1 MQSLNS
7 LGLNFEFEK
16 RYSQTLMPNTTIVN
30 VIDSNILMHM
40 CQNGWMNKK
49 KMWAR
54 HVKLQIGNECNFIL
68 NLSYS
73 LRADHERNKIV
84 PIFDKNEKL
93 KFKMIAN
100 FVGLD
105 E

>member
-1 MQSLNS
+1 
-7 LGLNFEFEK
+7 
-16 RYSQTLMPNTTIVN
+16 
-30 VIDSNILMHM
+30 
-40 CQNGWMNKK
+40 
-49 KMWAR
+49 MWER

>member
-16 RYSQTLMPNTTIVN
+16 KYSQTLMLDTKIVN

-40 CQNGWMNKK
+40 CRNGWMNKK
-49 KMWAR
+49 KIWEG

-73 LRADHERNKIV
+73 LRADHGCNRIAL
-84 PIFDKNEKL
+84 IFDRNGKL
-93 KFKMIAN
+93 RFKGITN
-100 FVGLD
+100 VIGLD

>member
-49 KMWAR
+49 
-54 HVKLQIGNECNFIL
+54 N
-68 NLSYS
+68 
-73 LRADHERNKIV
+73 
-84 PIFDKNEKL
+84 
-93 KFKMIAN
+93 
-100 FVGLD
+100 VGKTC
-105 E
+105 

>member
-1 MQSLNS
+1 
-7 LGLNFEFEK
+7 
-16 RYSQTLMPNTTIVN
+16 
-30 VIDSNILMHM
+30 M

-49 KMWAR
+49 IWER

-73 LRADHERNKIV
+73 LRADHECNKNAL
-84 PIFDKNEKL
+84 IFDRNEKL
-93 KFKMIAN
+93 RFEGIPN
-100 FVGLD
+100 FDGLD